1 LPFID
6 HNASPFSEERATRV
20 SLLTHFSR
28 ELVRSLGEPPLA
40 PIDHIIV
47 SPSLS
52 SPPAIFFAQL
62 RNTRHPPV
70 ESHFSTRNPCLEP
83 PPVFLRFAV
92 SSRGAP
98 GRPHLRHS
106 HPHRPTHTDSTPIA
120 LSRDR
125 HSGCFETAR
134 ALQTNGGCFSQPYTL
149 WRRYGVPR
157 RRTPPARVRPGDQL
171 LLRGERHT
179 QSTTTGIDT
188 ILPMRL
194 LSGTEYGAPRQQP
207 VGVRPRLHH
216 HVRPVPT
223 CEGGNRRRAGF
234 RDRRGDSPR
243 RGLPGPSCGTLLL
256 HAAPASRR
264 RRNSVLESR
273 VQRYS
278 LHRAA
283 AAPKDG
289 RLPPARGGERE
300 WACLSL
306 HRFAVVPPF
315 PVFAA
320 GEDEPLPAS
329 LRRRDPGVS
338 SRAVPRFTAPRLPRR
353 TAGSPPH
360 AEGRE
365 SGHASPYIGSQVP
378 PSPCLLPEWT
388 SLSLHLSVSPCIFSR
403 NRPSPGIVIAR
414 AARIPGSAAPRQ
426 GPPRREPRDR
436 DPRIGSPPTRAYTT
450 LRPEPDPSRPSAV
463 ASPYSDHRQF
473 IVRVY
478 RRRRRSASRPPT
490 TSMPS
495 TPLPHRIRSFSTS
508 GDHSPSLSSGR
519 RERARDRFRDDGA
532 DTSAVASTRSEARSH
547 PPRE

>member
-1 LPFID
+1 VRCERRGALPFID

-329 LRRRDPGVS
+329 LRRRATLEFRVGQYLAS
-338 SRAVPRFTAPRLPRR
+338 PRRGCPEGRPAPPRTRRGERVVMPLPTSVRKYRLPLVCCR
-353 TAGSPPH
+353 S
-360 AEGRE
+360 GR
-365 SGHASPYIGSQVP
+365 A
-378 PSPCLLPEWT
+378 
-388 SLSLHLSVSPCIFSR
+388 SPCISQC
-403 NRPSPGIVIAR
+403 RPAS
-414 AARIPGSAAPRQ
+414 SAATDLRQ
-426 GPPRREPRDR
+426 G
-436 DPRIGSPPTRAYTT
+436 
-450 LRPEPDPSRPSAV
+450 
-463 ASPYSDHRQF
+463 
-473 IVRVY
+473 
-478 RRRRRSASRPPT
+478 
-490 TSMPS
+490 
-495 TPLPHRIRSFSTS
+495 
-508 GDHSPSLSSGR
+508 
-519 RERARDRFRDDGA
+519 
-532 DTSAVASTRSEARSH
+532 
-547 PPRE
+547 

>member
-1 LPFID
+1 MPFID

-300 WACLSL
+300 WSCLSL
-306 HRFAVVPPF
+306 HRFASTAF
-315 PVFAA
+315 PLFAA
-320 GEDEPLPAS
+320 GVDEPLPAS
-329 LRRRDPGVS
+329 LSVALHLQPQPTFARDSHRSSGEDPGQC
-338 SRAVPRFTAPRLPRR
+338 R
-353 TAGSPPH
+353 
-360 AEGRE
+360 
-365 SGHASPYIGSQVP
+365 
-378 PSPCLLPEWT
+378 
-388 SLSLHLSVSPCIFSR
+388 
-403 NRPSPGIVIAR
+403 
-414 AARIPGSAAPRQ
+414 AAPRPPAKGTPRPRPPNRIPSYPCVHHFTPRTRSIATFRSSLTVFRSSPISSSECTGVVD
-426 GPPRREPRDR
+426 GPHPDRRPRQCPVH
-436 DPRIGSPPTRAYTT
+436 PFLTAYAVSQPVEITPHHFHPGGESAPATAFETTAPT
-450 LRPEPDPSRPSAV
+450 LRQSPLLAAKLARTPRVSSHSPGDRTRNRRSSFHGCFSRIWRSTIGAKPRLNAVRVDRGPRTTHSPWSRP
-463 ASPYSDHRQF
+463 
-473 IVRVY
+473 IT
-478 RRRRRSASRPPT
+478 RP
-490 TSMPS
+490 
-495 TPLPHRIRSFSTS
+495 
-508 GDHSPSLSSGR
+508 
-519 RERARDRFRDDGA
+519 A
-532 DTSAVASTRSEARSH
+532 
-547 PPRE
+547 

>member
-1 LPFID
+1 MCRPL
-6 HNASPFSEERATRV
+6 
-20 SLLTHFSR
+20 SLRHQ
-28 ELVRSLGEPPLA
+28 P
-40 PIDHIIV
+40 
-47 SPSLS
+47 
-52 SPPAIFFAQL
+52 FFAQL

-106 HPHRPTHTDSTPIA
+106 HPRRPTHTDSTPIA

-171 LLRGERHT
+171 LSRGERHT

-243 RGLPGPSCGTLLL
+243 RGLQGPSCGTLLL

-329 LRRRDPGVS
+329 LRRRATLEFRVGQHLAS
-338 SRAVPRFTAPRLPRR
+338 PRR
-353 TAGSPPH
+353 GCPEGRPAPPRH

-365 SGHASPYIGSQVP
+365 NGHASPYIGSLVL

-388 SLSLHLSVSPCIFSR
+388 SLSMHLQFVALHLQP
-403 NRPSPGIVIAR
+403 
-414 AARIPGSAAPRQ
+414 Q
-426 GPPRREPRDR
+426 
-436 DPRIGSPPTRAYTT
+436 PT
-450 LRPEPDPSRPSAV
+450 
-463 ASPYSDHRQF
+463 F
-473 IVRVY
+473 
-478 RRRRRSASRPPT
+478 
-490 TSMPS
+490 
-495 TPLPHRIRSFSTS
+495 
-508 GDHSPSLSSGR
+508 
-519 RERARDRFRDDGA
+519 ARDSLR
-532 DTSAVASTRSEARSH
+532 
-547 PPRE
+547 